1 MFLKRKKNPFSFSS
15 IFLFLSNYIKCTL
28 GYKESGMITCDGCKC
43 AAFNNIFFHYF
54 AVYDAEL
61 KDKVGLM
68 VWFEGLDVIQVPKH
82 LS

>member
-1 MFLKRKKNPFSFSS
+1 
-15 IFLFLSNYIKCTL
+15 
-28 GYKESGMITCDGCKC
+28 MITCDGCKC

-54 AVYDAEL
+54 ALYDAEL